1 MRFGDGA
8 NHSFDLFTD
17 FVFISKNDIQLP
29 IMYKTKTKKFDI
41 ITPENRCYRW
51 LLNSIFR
58 DVVYQQKK
66 SIYTF
71 CYNYKKIID
80 ENMDCDR
87 RSEEHTSELQS
98 PANLVCRLLL
108 EKKTTHPQQ
117 S

>member
-29 IMYKTKTKKFDI
+29 ITHETKTKKFDI
-41 ITPENRCYRW
+41 ITPENRCYRR

-66 SIYTF
+66 
-71 CYNYKKIID
+71 
-80 ENMDCDR
+80 
-87 RSEEHTSELQS
+87 EHI
-98 PANLVCRLLL
+98 PVLL
-108 EKKTTHPQQ
+108 
-117 S
+117 

>member
-29 IMYKTKTKKFDI
+29 IMYETKTKKFDI

-58 DVVYQQKK
+58 DVVYQQKRA
-66 SIYTF
+66 YTRF
-71 CYNYKKIID
+71 AITIK
-80 ENMDCDR
+80 R
-87 RSEEHTSELQS
+87 
-98 PANLVCRLLL
+98 
-108 EKKTTHPQQ
+108 
-117 S
+117 